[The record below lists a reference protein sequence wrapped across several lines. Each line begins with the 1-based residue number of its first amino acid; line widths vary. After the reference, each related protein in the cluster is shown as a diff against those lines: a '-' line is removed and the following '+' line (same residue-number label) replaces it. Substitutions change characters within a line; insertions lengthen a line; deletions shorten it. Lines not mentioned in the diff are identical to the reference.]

1 MKKKAVSILL
11 SLIMT
16 ASLLA
21 GCGTKDS
28 VSDSGNSQGGQSS
41 QSSSAE
47 EKTLTFWSIATESD
61 NMHSS
66 YLKAIEE
73 WESNHEGYKIKFE
86 TFENQAYKTK
96 IKSAVAAN
104 ELPDLFFTFG
114 GGFSQPFAESGKV
127 LPLDDYYANYKDQLP
142 AAALKNQTYDGKIYG
157 STFTTPVSVMLYN
170 KKIFEE
176 NNLAVP
182 TTYDELLAAVNTLK
196 AAGITPISTSVK
208 DTWVLGMLHDGLTL
222 KSAGPTKLQNA
233 LLKQEGQSYNDP
245 DMLQSA
251 KAIVE
256 LNEAGAFEEGA
267 TGLSNDEAVQPFLDG
282 QAAMFF
288 TGSWLGGDIN
298 TRSYDKE
305 AFGVAPIPVVNSDNA
320 TLGDFMG
327 GASDTIMVAKSTK
340 YPEVACDAAFEIAKY
355 ISKNAYL
362 EGVAIPAWNIDYDDS
377 AVEPMTKEI
386 AGYTTK
392 ANSFTL
398 WFDTLLPAED
408 ANKYLELLQQ
418 LYSGGI
424 TPEDYVKAMADQ
436 LDSTKE

>member
-1 MKKKAVSILL
+1 MKKKMLGLL
-11 SLIMT
+11 LPLT
-16 ASLLA
+16 LA
-21 GCGTKDS
+21 AGMLTGCG
-28 VSDSGNSQGGQSS
+28 GEE
-41 QSSSAE
+41 SSSD
-47 EKTLTFWSIATESD
+47 EKKLTLWSIATESD

-73 WESNHEGYKIKFE
+73 WEEKHEGYKIKFE
-86 TFENQAYKTK
+86 TFENQSYKTK

-104 ELPDLFFTFG
+104 ELPDIFFTFG

-127 LPLDDYYANYKDQLP
+127 LPLDDYYENYKDLLP
-142 AAALKNQTYDGKIYG
+142 EAALKNQTYDGTIYG
-157 STFTTPVSVMLYN
+157 STFTTPVSMMFYN
-170 KKIFEE
+170 KNIFEE
-176 NNLAVP
+176 NNIKVP
-182 TTYDELLAAVNTLK
+182 ATYDELLTAVTTLK
-196 AAGITPISTSVK
+196 DAGITPIATSVK

-222 KSAGPTKLQNA
+222 KSAGATKLQNA
-233 LLKQEGQSYNDP
+233 LLKQEGQSYNDS

-256 LNEAGAFEEGA
+256 LKEKGAFEEGA

-282 QAAMFF
+282 QAGMFF

-298 TRSYDKE
+298 TKSYDKE
-305 AFGVAPIPVVNSDNA
+305 AFGVAPIPVLNSENSS
-320 TLGDFMG
+320 LSDFMG
-327 GASDTIMVAKSTK
+327 GASDTFMVAKSTK

-362 EGVAIPAWNIDYDDS
+362 EGVAIPAWKVDYDDS
-377 AVEPMTKEI
+377 EVEPMTKEI
-386 AGYTTK
+386 AGYTTE

-418 LYSGGI
+418 LYTGGI
-424 TPEDYVKAMADQ
+424 TPEEYVKAMADQ
-436 LDSTKE
+436 FDSTKK